1 MARTWKT
8 LALSA
13 MLVTASALAAHAQAP
28 DPALVAKGK
37 ALFADGKLSGTGQI
51 TCAGC
56 HPNNGHTDNKT
67 YVGVD
72 VVADGDPKG
81 RSTPTLWGAGSRS
94 VYAWAGTAPTL
105 DGNIRGI
112 IVNRMKGPEPS
123 PETLSA
129 LVAYVRSLEPPK
141 NPNIDEDGTPTD
153 KASASI
159 KRGFE
164 LFIGDGF
171 CGTCHVLPTFDKAET
186 EDVNSGVGA
195 AAKFKVPA
203 LRVVSQTAPY
213 FNDGRYKTLQ
223 ETVKYMWEFSTNKN
237 GKPSKATDAQ
247 VNDLVA
253 YLNAL

>member
-8 LALSA
+8 IALSA
-13 MLVTASALAAHAQAP
+13 MLVTASAMAHAQAP

-37 ALFADGKLSGTGQI
+37 ALFSDTKLSGNGQI
-51 TCAGC
+51 SCAQC

-81 RSTPTLWGAGSRS
+81 RSTPTLWGAGTRS

-112 IVNRMKGPEPS
+112 IVNRMKGAEPA

-129 LVAYVRSLEPPK
+129 LVAYVRSLTPPK
-141 NPNIDEDGTPTD
+141 NAAIDDDGTPTD

-164 LFIGDGF
+164 LFTGEGQ

-186 EDVNSGVGA
+186 EDVGSGVGGA

-223 ETVKYMWEFSTNKN
+223 ETVKYMWEFGTKKN
-237 GKPSKATDAQ
+237 GKASTPTEAQ
-247 VNDLVA
+247 INDIVA
-253 YLNAL
+253 YLNVL